1 MPHTDP
7 HKACAEVARHL
18 KDIPAWPQLPA
29 RSFLENMYVQYSEGF
44 PGIVVL
50 PEEKRIYVDSSKDIQ
65 QPLEELYAAY
75 LADDGVFVGGG
86 DSDPVLC
93 GFEEC
98 SASFL
103 RLAQLPLTLAMSLCF
118 VLQFHETA
126 LQSLD
131 LFHQLGGRFVRH
143 GRILREKNAI
153 LHGGEQ
159 KLAPAVLGRNI
170 AKASRG
176 DK

>member
-1 MPHTDP
+1 MSNTDFYCLPTIIGSMPHTDP

-75 LADDGVFVGGG
+75 LAKT
-86 DSDPVLC
+86 S
-93 GFEEC
+93 
-98 SASFL
+98 SNRWKSFT
-103 RLAQLPLTLAMSLCF
+103 RLTSPT
-118 VLQFHETA
+118 TA
-126 LQSLD
+126 K
-131 LFHQLGGRFVRH
+131 G
-143 GRILREKNAI
+143 
-153 LHGGEQ
+153 
-159 KLAPAVLGRNI
+159 
-170 AKASRG
+170 SR
-176 DK
+176 